1 MNINDLDVQRGTV
14 GFGTN
19 AFADVFF
26 DGVAVKAYIPAIG
39 VSEPGADKRRVW
51 DQCLTEATKAKRKKF
66 CKGVYGAYQAGIDKC
81 TKLYNYCE

>member
-39 VSEPGADKRRVW
+39 VSDPGADKRRVW
-51 DQCLTEATKAKRKKF
+51 D
-66 CKGVYGAYQAGIDKC
+66 
-81 TKLYNYCE
+81 